1 MPGILADLH
10 DGIGLITFNYPEKH
24 NALTAA
30 MWEAVEEILAAW
42 TNDDAVRVVV
52 LTGAGD
58 KSFISGADIGEFE
71 SRQGSHGAEDEYAR
85 LSGDSKA
92 KLNAFPKPTIAS
104 IRGYCLGTG
113 LAVAMNADI
122 RIASEDAQF
131 GVPSGRMGLAYGFS
145 SVKKLVDLVGPAHAA
160 MILYA
165 GERMGSAEAARIG
178 LVNRVVPN
186 DNLAESVNALA
197 RRIAGNAP
205 LSIRASKITI
215 DQVLRDPADRNP
227 NAVID
232 AGMAC
237 LHSEDHREARA
248 AFFGKRT
255 PEFKGR

>member
-1 MPGILADLH
+1 MPGILGGVQ
-10 DGIGLITFNYPEKH
+10 DGIGLITFNHPEKH

-30 MWEAVEEILAAW
+30 MWEAVEETLAAW
-42 TNDDAVRVVV
+42 TNDDTVRVVV

-71 SRQGSHGAEDEYAR
+71 SRQGGLGAEDEYAR

-92 KLNAFPKPTIAS
+92 KLSAFPKPTIAS
-104 IRGYCLGTG
+104 IRGYCLGSG

-131 GVPSGRMGLAYGFS
+131 GIPAGRMGLAYGFS
-145 SVKKLVDLVGPAHAA
+145 SVKKLVELVGPAHAA

-165 GERMGSAEAARIG
+165 GERMGSAEALRIG

-186 DNLAESVNALA
+186 ENLVETVNALA
-197 RRIAGNAP
+197 RRIAQNAP

-215 DQVLRDPADRNP
+215 DQVLRDPADRDM
-227 NAVID
+227 NAVTG

-237 LHSEDHREARA
+237 LHSEDHREART
-248 AFFGKRT
+248 AFFEKRA